1 MLSLAL
7 ALVLVQEADD
17 LVRKLGS
24 EDYAEREKATEELR
38 RKGKDAEEAL
48 RKGQASEDPE
58 VRSRSKALL
67 EELAKAAAP
76 RRTPP
81 RPPFQGPF
89 GQGFKGSS
97 VSVQTVNGDSTYVIT
112 PADGRPAL
120 TFRKEAAGPVK
131 LDYVDAEGKARTA
144 EAASL
149 EAFLKDQ
156 RELAAAYGI
165 SEDGI
170 DYAGAKVGFRAA
182 QNPFDGNGFR
192 FNFGRR
198 GPWPLP
204 PEPEKSADFEPVSD
218 ALRAQLGLPEG
229 QGVVVARD
237 GAAPGLKKHDVLLEI
252 DGRPVGTAAE
262 ARKAASGA
270 SAFTLLRKG
279 KRETVGTAAR
289 KDF

>member
-1 MLSLAL
+1 MLSLVLSLAL
-7 ALVLVQEADD
+7 LQDVED

-67 EELAKAAAP
+67 EELAKPAAP
-76 RRTPP
+76 RRAPA
-81 RPPFQGPF
+81 RPPLQAPF

-97 VSVQTVNGDSTYVIT
+97 VSVQTVNGDTTYVIT
-112 PADGRPAL
+112 PGDGRPAL
-120 TFRKEAAGPVK
+120 SFRKETAGAVK
-131 LDYVDAEGKARTA
+131 LDYVDADGKARSA

-149 EAFLKDQ
+149 EAFLKD
-156 RELAAAYGI
+156 RKELADAYGI
-165 SEDGI
+165 SADGI
-170 DYAGAKVGFRAA
+170 DYAGAKVNFRTGR
-182 QNPFDGNGFR
+182 NPFDGNGFR

-198 GPWPLP
+198 GPWPA
-204 PEPEKSADFEPVSD
+204 EPEAEKSDDFEPVSD
-218 ALRAQLGLPEG
+218 ALRSQLALPEG

-237 GAAPGLKKHDVLLEI
+237 GAAKGLKKHDVLLEI
-252 DGRPVGTAAE
+252 DGRPVGTLAE
-262 ARKAASGA
+262 AKAAASGA
-270 SAFTLLRKG
+270 SVFTLLRRG
-279 KRETVGTAAR
+279 KRETVGTAPR